1 MGMLATDK
9 EKRAEKEA
17 TLASF
22 LSGATRI
29 LVTTDAALRALSEQ
43 LPPVGHVISFDFPPN
58 MGEYAARLA
67 HTACGGHTG
76 RVTTFVNDAT
86 PKDQIELLA
95 ELLQQTGNEVPRWLE
110 GMASSPAPVTVPVQ

>member
-1 MGMLATDK
+1 MLATDK

-86 PKDQIELLA
+86 PVVVRSIAAK
-95 ELLQQTGNEVPRWLE
+95 GSSCLE
-110 GMASSPAPVTVPVQ
+110 GAGDGLDGVEGRPSQ